1 MKKPYNDGSFFV
13 RNPPKET
20 PVKICIVGLPLSG
33 KSSLFGALT
42 GAFTEASSAKGADP
56 MAVVKVPDGRLEN
69 LAELFQPKKKTAA
82 SIEFMELAGI
92 TAGENK
98 KTGFSEQFLGKLR
111 TADALL
117 AVVRA
122 FKDPAV
128 SHPLESINPVGDLRA
143 LETEFLLSDL
153 AIVESRIERL
163 VKQVAAKKSDRDVR
177 ELAALEKCKVL
188 LEAETPLR
196 RADFKPD
203 EEVLLRGFRF
213 LTQKPLIAAV
223 NLDEDD
229 IRREAEVLA
238 PFAPWAEQEKTAV
251 IGLSARLER
260 EIRQLSEEEARQFRS
275 DFGIESSALDRLIA
289 SAYRMMGLVSFFTVG
304 SDEVKAWTVG
314 EGTAAVRAAGV
325 IHSDIERGFIRAEV
339 VSYEDFADHGNI
351 ARCRTEGTLRLEGKE
366 YPVRDGDIINF
377 RFAV

>member
-1 MKKPYNDGSFFV
+1 M
-13 RNPPKET
+13 
-20 PVKICIVGLPLSG
+20 KICIVGLPLSG
-33 KSSLFGALT
+33 KSSIFGALT
-42 GAFTEASSAKGADP
+42 GASPDRSSAKGMDP
-56 MAVVKVPDGRLEN
+56 IAVVKVPDGRLEK
-69 LAELFQPKKKTAA
+69 LAELFQPKKKTPA
-82 SIEFMELAGI
+82 SIEFMELARI
-92 TAGENK
+92 TAGENG

-128 SHPLESINPVGDLRA
+128 SHPLDSISPLRDLRA
-143 LETEFLLSDL
+143 LETEFLFGDL
-153 AIVESRIERL
+153 AIVENRIERL
-163 VKQVAAKKSDRDVR
+163 VKQVAAKKSDRDLR
-177 ELAALEKCKVL
+177 ELAVLEKCRVL
-188 LEAETPLR
+188 LEAGTPLR
-196 RADFKPD
+196 RADLRTD

-213 LTQKPLIAAV
+213 LSRKPLIAAV
-223 NLDEDD
+223 NLDEAD
-229 IRREAEVLA
+229 IRREIEVLA

-251 IGLSARLER
+251 IGLSARLEQ
-260 EIRQLSEEEARQFRS
+260 EIRRFFEEEAIQFRS

-304 SDEVKAWTVG
+304 SDEVRAWTVG

-339 VSYEDFADHGNI
+339 VSYEHFAGHGNI
-351 ARCRTEGTLRLEGKE
+351 ARCRTEGTLRLEGKD